1 VGSNPTLSA
10 KQGVGDVMDTRI
22 LGRTGLQVTRI
33 GLGLAAIGRPGYINL
48 GRDVDLGAERG
59 VATLRGRAH
68 ELLDAAWAS
77 GVRYVDAARS
87 YGLAESFLASWL
99 DARQTRPDEIVVGS
113 KWGYTYT
120 AAWVIG
126 AEVNEVKD
134 HTLPTL
140 RRQLGESRALL
151 GPWLRLYQIHS
162 ATLESGVLRD
172 TAVLAELAAQR
183 GEGLAIGFSVSGA
196 RQGETIRAALDVRVD
211 GVCPFDA
218 VQATWNV
225 LEPSVGSAL
234 EEAHGA
240 GLGVLV
246 KEALANGRL
255 VVDAGR
261 AEPERALALAALDR
275 IAEQRAASGPA
286 PIAFARDAVALAA
299 VLAQPWADVVL
310 SGAVTPLQL
319 RSNLAALDLGLRAD
333 DLDELAALAVPA
345 STYWRERSALAWS

>member
-1 VGSNPTLSA
+1 
-10 KQGVGDVMDTRI
+10 MDTRAF
-22 LGRTGLQVTRI
+22 GATRMRVTRI

-48 GRDVDLGAERG
+48 GRDADLGTERG
-59 VATLRGRAH
+59 VEALRRRAH
-68 ELLDAAWAS
+68 DLLDAAWAG

-99 DARQTRPDEIVVGS
+99 DARRIRPDEIVVGS

-120 AAWVIG
+120 AGWVVG

-140 RRQLGESRALL
+140 RRQLAESRTFL
-151 GPWLRLYQIHS
+151 GPWLRLYQVHS

-172 TAVLAELAAQR
+172 KAVLAELAALR
-183 GEGLAIGFSVSGA
+183 GEGLAIGLSVSGE
-196 RQGETIRAALDVRVD
+196 RQGETIRTALEVRVD

-225 LEPSVGSAL
+225 LEPSVGPAL
-234 EEAHGA
+234 EEAHA
-240 GLGVLV
+240 SGLGVLV

-261 AEPERALALAALDR
+261 TEHERLRALATLDR
-275 IAEQRAASGPA
+275 ISRRHAASGSGPGA
-286 PIAFARDAVALAA
+286 VTRDAVALAA
-299 VLAQPWADVVL
+299 VLARPWADVVL
-310 SGAVTPLQL
+310 SGAVTPSQV
-319 RSNLAALDLGLRAD
+319 RSNLAALDLELGTD
-333 DLDELAALAVPA
+333 DLDELAALAVSA
-345 STYWRERSALAWS
+345 AAYWRDRSALAWT

>member
-1 VGSNPTLSA
+1 MV
-10 KQGVGDVMDTRI
+10 TRAF
-22 LGRTGLQVTRI
+22 GGTRMRVTRI

-48 GRDVDLGAERG
+48 GRDADLGTERG
-59 VATLRGRAH
+59 VEALRRRAH
-68 ELLDAAWAS
+68 DLLDAAWAG

-99 DARQTRPDEIVVGS
+99 DARRIRPDEIVVGS

-120 AAWVIG
+120 AGWVVG

-140 RRQLGESRALL
+140 RRQLAESRTLV
-151 GPWLRLYQIHS
+151 GPWLRLYQVHS

-172 TAVLAELAAQR
+172 KAVLAELAGLR
-183 GEGLAIGFSVSGA
+183 GEGLAIGLSVSGE
-196 RQGETIRAALDVRVD
+196 RQGETIRTALEVRVD

-225 LEPSVGSAL
+225 LEPSVGPAL
-234 EEAHGA
+234 EEAHA
-240 GLGVLV
+240 SGLGVLV

-255 VVDAGR
+255 VVDAGET
-261 AEPERALALAALDR
+261 EPERLRTLDTLDR
-275 IAEQRAASGPA
+275 ISRRHAASGSRPGA
-286 PIAFARDAVALAA
+286 VTRDAVALAA
-299 VLAQPWADVVL
+299 VLARPWADVVL
-310 SGAVTPLQL
+310 SGAVTPSQV
-319 RSNLAALDLGLRAD
+319 RSNLAALDLELGTD

-345 STYWRERSALAWS
+345 AAYWRDRSALAWT